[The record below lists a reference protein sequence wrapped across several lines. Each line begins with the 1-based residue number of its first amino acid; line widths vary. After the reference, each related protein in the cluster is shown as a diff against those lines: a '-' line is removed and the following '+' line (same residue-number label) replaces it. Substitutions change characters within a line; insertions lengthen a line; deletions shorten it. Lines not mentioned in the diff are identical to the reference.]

1 MPPIIYYNYHYN
13 STIVLFLQMDQSP
26 FISVKIHDLGN
37 DEKPREK
44 ALSLGIRSLSDAE
57 LLAIIFGGGLPG
69 MSVIDMSR
77 NILHDC
83 DNRIDNLARL
93 SMNELMSKY
102 KGVGQAKAVSLA
114 AAFELGRRNREQTMN
129 NIQPVIKSSNDV
141 VLLMQPLLEQL
152 DYEEFWVLMLN
163 RSNRVMY
170 KRCISQ
176 GGTASTVVD
185 VKLLLKRAID
195 CLAEGIIL
203 VHNHPSGNKRPS
215 IEDDSLTRRIQ
226 TGANYLGIKVLD
238 HVIIARS
245 ESYSYNDEGR
255 L

>member
-1 MPPIIYYNYHYN
+1 MEQ
-13 STIVLFLQMDQSP
+13 TP
-26 FISVKIHDLGN
+26 FTSVKIQDLGN

-44 ALSLGIRSLSDAE
+44 ALSLGIRALTDSE

-69 MSVIDMSR
+69 MSVVDMSR
-77 NILHDC
+77 KILHDC

-114 AAFELGRRNREQTMN
+114 AAFELGRRNREQAMCNTM
-129 NIQPVIKSSNDV
+129 PVIQSSRDV
-141 VLLMQPLLEQL
+141 VTLMGSMLEQL

-163 RSNRVMY
+163 RSNRVKY
-170 KRCISQ
+170 KRCVSQ

-195 CLAEGIIL
+195 CLAESIVL
-203 VHNHPSGNKRPS
+203 VHNHPSGNNRPS
-215 IEDDSLTRRIQ
+215 VEDDNLTRRIKE
-226 TGANYLGIKVLD
+226 GAAYLGIKVLD

>member
-1 MPPIIYYNYHYN
+1 MESI
-13 STIVLFLQMDQSP
+13 P
-26 FISVKIHDLGN
+26 FTSVRIQDLGN

-44 ALSLGIRSLSDAE
+44 ALSQGIRALTDSE

-69 MSVIDMSR
+69 MSVVDMAR

-114 AAFELGRRNREQTMN
+114 AAFELGRRNREQAVGNVMPA
-129 NIQPVIKSSNDV
+129 IRSSADVIS
-141 VLLMQPLLEQL
+141 LMSPLLEQL
-152 DYEEFWVLMLN
+152 DYEEFWVWMRA
-163 RSNRVMY
+163 RSYKGKY
-170 KRCISQ
+170 KRCVSQ
-176 GGTASTVVD
+176 GGAAATVVD

-195 CLAEGIIL
+195 CLAESIVL
-203 VHNHPSGNKRPS
+203 VHNHPSGNRNPS
-215 IEDDSLTRRIQ
+215 VEDDNLTRKIKD
-226 TGANYLGIKVLD
+226 GAAYLGIKVLD
-238 HVIIARS
+238 HVIIVRG

>member
-1 MPPIIYYNYHYN
+1 MESI
-13 STIVLFLQMDQSP
+13 P
-26 FISVKIHDLGN
+26 FTSVRIQDLGN

-44 ALSLGIRSLSDAE
+44 ALSQGIRALTDSE

-69 MSVIDMSR
+69 MSVVDMAR

-102 KGVGQAKAVSLA
+102 KGVGQAKAASLA
-114 AAFELGRRNREQTMN
+114 AAFELGRRNREQAVGNVMPA
-129 NIQPVIKSSNDV
+129 IRSSADV
-141 VLLMQPLLEQL
+141 VSLMSPLLEQL
-152 DYEEFWVLMLN
+152 DYEEFWVLMLT
-163 RSNRVMY
+163 RSNKVKY
-170 KRCISQ
+170 KRCVSQ
-176 GGTASTVVD
+176 GGTAATVVD

-195 CLAEGIIL
+195 CLAESIVL
-203 VHNHPSGNKRPS
+203 VHNHPSGNRNPS
-215 IEDDSLTRRIQ
+215 VEDDNLTRKIKD
-226 TGANYLGIKVLD
+226 GAAYLGIKVLD
-238 HVIIARS
+238 HVIIARG